1 MRSTV
6 HVNWEVR
13 WKRMEGNRNF
23 STPGVVS
30 SATAHIVLTV
40 ALTCFTLSVL
50 SAPDDIGTSS
60 AAPAPRPP
68 PSNESTT
75 DSSTQPT
82 RPTAAAAAV
91 PGLDSLDLTSPL
103 SRPGSMSP
111 AAPQSMEAGTYS
123 YPNLTS
129 PLSRPGS
136 MSPAAPSLWKQV
148 RTPILT

>member
-1 MRSTV
+1 MSQSV
-6 HVNWEVR
+6 SCCSPLVLACGLADSQQPMAHHVD
-13 WKRMEGNRNF
+13 G
-23 STPGVVS
+23 PGC
-30 SATAHIVLTV
+30 TR
-40 ALTCFTLSVL
+40 VL